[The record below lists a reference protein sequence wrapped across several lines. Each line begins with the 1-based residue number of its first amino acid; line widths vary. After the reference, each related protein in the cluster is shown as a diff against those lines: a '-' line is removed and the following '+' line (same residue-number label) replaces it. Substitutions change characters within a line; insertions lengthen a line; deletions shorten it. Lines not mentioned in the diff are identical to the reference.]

1 MKKSTLLFAL
11 IASLLFQWSCKEE
24 EHPNPEFKDMIKMTI
39 YDYVVAKKD
48 TFSSFLAIMEKG
60 GLDLTMSAYNPNAK
74 DGKFAYTLFLPTN
87 DAVNKFIS
95 EHPQYNTLNDL
106 LNDEAYV
113 RALSRYHV
121 LNMGIITNDFPF
133 GALPELTLSGD
144 QLTVSFIIETDT
156 SYYKINNQAA
166 IILPNVEA
174 SNGFVHVIE
183 TMLTPVTY
191 TTYGW
196 LSQNPGYSIF
206 KAALDATGLKDTLNI
221 NQKTDT
227 RRLRPHTLLVE
238 HDSIFNRRNIRSFD
252 DLAKKISPGN
262 ADYKN
267 RSNLLYNFM
276 AYHILEGSL
285 FLDDFEGVAA
295 NYNTYSDIP
304 LSVNGMGIDI
314 AINKGRMVFDTI
326 FHASGDTTLIDYVGV
341 MYDASNMITQSGSV
355 HFINQIMRQFSP
367 APAIRN
373 YEFWEESLFSEL
385 RREPGSYE
393 IKDPS
398 LLSSIKWSGADLFFV
413 KSEDANDPAWNQ
425 DYLFL
430 NGDFSISYT
439 MPKIIQGKYDVLL
452 GAHAYSQDNALV
464 EIFLDGKKIGGLVDL
479 TTGGSSSN
487 PYARKEIGTV
497 EFQRYEDHTIRIVSL
512 IPGAL
517 MWDYVRFEPVK

>member
-1 MKKSTLLFAL
+1 MKNSSLLLVL
-11 IASLLFQWSCKEE
+11 IAALLFQWSCREE
-24 EHPNPEFKDMIKMTI
+24 EHPNPEFEDMIKMTI
-39 YDYVVAKKD
+39 YDYMVEKKD

-60 GLDLTMSAYNPNAK
+60 GLDLTMSAYNPNAT
-74 DGKFAYTLFLPTN
+74 DGKFQYTLFLPTN
-87 DAVNKFIS
+87 EAVDKFIN
-95 EHPQYNTLNDL
+95 EHPQYNSLSDL
-106 LNDEAYV
+106 LNDEVYV

-144 QLTVSFIIETDT
+144 QLTVSFIIESDT

-166 IILPNVEA
+166 IILPNIEA
-174 SNGFVHVIE
+174 SNGYVHVME
-183 TMLTPVTY
+183 TMLTPVTF

-196 LSQNPGYSIF
+196 LAQNPGYSIF
-206 KAALDATGLKDTLNI
+206 KAALDATGLRDTLNI
-221 NQKTDT
+221 NLKTDT

-238 HDSIFNRRNIRSFD
+238 HDSIFHRRNIRSFE
-252 DLAKKISPGN
+252 DLANHISPGSTN
-262 ADYKN
+262 YTSK
-267 RSNLLYNFM
+267 SNLLYNFM
-276 AYHILEGSL
+276 AYHVLEGSL
-285 FLDDFEGVAA
+285 FLDDFEGVAS

-304 LSVNGMGIDI
+304 LSVNGIGIDI
-314 AINKGRMVFDTI
+314 AINKGFMVFDSI
-326 FHASGDTTLIDYVGV
+326 FHANGDTTLIDYVGV
-341 MYDASNMITQSGSV
+341 LYDASNMITQSGSV

-385 RREPGSYE
+385 RREAGSYE
-393 IKDPS
+393 IEDPS
-398 LLSSIKWSGADLFFV
+398 LLSRITWSGADLFFV
-413 KSEDANDPAWNQ
+413 KSEDADDPAWNQ

-430 NGDFSISYT
+430 NGDFTISYT
-439 MPKIIQGKYDVLL
+439 MPKIIQGKYKVFL
-452 GAHAYSQDNALV
+452 GAHAYSEENALV
-464 EIFLDGKKIGGLVDL
+464 EVYLDNKKIGGLVDL

-512 IPGAL
+512 IPGAF